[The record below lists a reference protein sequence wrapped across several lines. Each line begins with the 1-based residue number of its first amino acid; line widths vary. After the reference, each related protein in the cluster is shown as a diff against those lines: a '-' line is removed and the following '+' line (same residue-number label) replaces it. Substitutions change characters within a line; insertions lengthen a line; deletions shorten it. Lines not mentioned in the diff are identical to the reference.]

1 MASLAVEPPT
11 NPDEGPRVRCR
22 LDIVQPSRIVT
33 DAAGADGVGRRT
45 TPTSPYWTASTG

>member
-33 DAAGADGVGRRT
+33 DAAGAGG
-45 TPTSPYWTASTG
+45 